1 MTGGGTMSEAERRR
15 MCAEICATAAQAAD
29 LRAAGRTLEADRL
42 SIRVVE
48 LIEHLRT
55 DHH

>member
-1 MTGGGTMSEAERRR
+1 MSEAERRR